1 MLDALGCIGTAVAL
15 FSVVKR
21 QHEGFALCF
30 VTTRMFEAAVIVI
43 GVASIMA
50 VVTLRQTAAEA
61 DAASLVAV
69 GARAPSLMH
78 FPAGAGPDAGLQ
90 RRVAGLPDVPVWTRS
105 ASHSG
110 DGAHR
115 SSAAHLVHARNG
127 ARRQREGVRGWEVV
141 GTAPIFF
148 WELSLRLWMTF
159 KGFNP
164 SAPILAAPSAEWG
177 SPATS

>member
-1 MLDALGCIGTAVAL
+1 
-15 FSVVKR
+15 
-21 QHEGFALCF
+21 
-30 VTTRMFEAAVIVI
+30 
-43 GVASIMA
+43 MA

-69 GARAPSLMH
+69 GRGRAPSVI
-78 FPAGAGPDAGLQ
+78 AGAGPDAGLQ
-90 RRVAGLPDVPVWTRS
+90 RRVAGLPDVPVWTHA

-115 SSAAHLVHARNG
+115 SSAARLVHARNE
-127 ARRQREGVRGWEVV
+127 ARRQREGVRV
-141 GTAPIFF
+141 GGRRTAPIFF

-164 SAPILAAPSAEWG
+164 SAPILAARSAEWG

>member
-1 MLDALGCIGTAVAL
+1 
-15 FSVVKR
+15 
-21 QHEGFALCF
+21 
-30 VTTRMFEAAVIVI
+30 
-43 GVASIMA
+43 
-50 VVTLRQTAAEA
+50 
-61 DAASLVAV
+61 
-69 GARAPSLMH
+69 MH

-115 SSAAHLVHARNG
+115 SSAAHLVHARNE

-177 SPATS
+177 VRPPHEKDRQRCMLRPARRSPMPPTCPRTLEIGRRWPSLAVDSEAGSSTGRLQSSATIPYWTRS